1 VETEPQLNKRRSD
14 RILVRM
20 PVEVRGVSPDGIER
34 NEEAVTVAI
43 GQFGAMLLTSFR
55 PRIDSILYVT
65 NSRSQET
72 EKFRVAWLAD
82 QPQEGR
88 WPVGVAGFHALDQFW
103 GANFPTKE
111 S

>member
-1 VETEPQLNKRRSD
+1 METERRPNRRRTS

-20 PVEVRGVSPDGIER
+20 PVKVRGVSPDGIER
-34 NEEAVTVAI
+34 NEEAETVAI
-43 GQFGAMLLTSFR
+43 GQFGALLLTSFR
-55 PRIDSILYVT
+55 PRVDSILYVT